1 MLPIWL
7 TPKLMKLGALGA
19 IILAIFL
26 AGFFTKG
33 KLTAAKIERMRVK
46 VQTVEYNYDLC
57 LTDVERAIENYT
69 TLKTT
74 SERANAEVEALN
86 AAHQERVR
94 QMRLAGRAA
103 INQLNAL
110 HDEAI
115 RDMIT
120 ETDDLRGRMA
130 AMSAAEA
137 CNLAMQEIVK

>member
-1 MLPIWL
+1 
-7 TPKLMKLGALGA
+7 
-19 IILAIFL
+19 
-26 AGFFTKG
+26 
-33 KLTAAKIERMRVK
+33 
-46 VQTVEYNYDLC
+46 
-57 LTDVERAIENYT
+57 
-69 TLKTT
+69 LKTT
-74 SERANAEVEALN
+74 IERANAEVEALN

-110 HDEAI
+110 HDEAM